1 MTATELHPDLMS
13 DSDQSVDIAYASH
26 CKKDAET
33 KIQEVIQQFE
43 QQTNL
48 RVDGIDYD
56 RPFTFADRSVS
67 TPIFVTIRAMLP

>member
-1 MTATELHPDLMS
+1 MSMS
-13 DSDQSVDIAYASH
+13 DSDQSIGIALAR
-26 CKKDAET
+26 KREAEK

-67 TPIFVTIRAMLP
+67 APIFVTIKAMLP